1 MSTNGGSSSAVD
13 QIEPLTGAKLII
25 SALLLAFS
33 NFMVVLDMTIANVS
47 VSNIAGGLAVSVNEG
62 TYVITSYAVA
72 EAICVPLTGWLASRF
87 GTVRVFT
94 FCMLMFGVCS
104 ALCGLADSLGML
116 VAGRVLQ
123 GLMGGP
129 LMPLSQ
135 TLMLLIFPKE
145 KRGIALA
152 LWSITTLVAPVLGP
166 VFGGYI
172 CDNWGWG
179 YIFFINIPFAL
190 VFSVVLM
197 NFLRRFESVIVKN
210 KVDFVGLILLIIWVS
225 ALQIMLDEGKNYDW
239 FESTEI
245 CALLITA
252 ILGFISFLIWEL
264 THEKPIVDLRVFR
277 HRGYMASVLTISL
290 AFGAFNC
297 SIVLTPLWL
306 QNYMAYT
313 ATWSGFTTAAMGV
326 LAVFAAPFAANMST
340 KYDPR
345 ILVFCGVGWLGL
357 LTFYRSFG
365 STDMAEFQVSIPL
378 LIQGIG
384 LPFFFVPLTSLA
396 LSSVNPEETASAAGL
411 MNFSR
416 TLAGA
421 MATSIVTT
429 SWDNST
435 NILRN
440 DLVDKVSMPD
450 QIASMLGGAGEFSR
464 EMATYLLDQL
474 VQAQAVVMATNHI
487 FMVTSVTFAFAA
499 SAIWLAPKPQRTADT
514 SAAH

>member
-1 MSTNGGSSSAVD
+1 
-13 QIEPLTGAKLII
+13 
-25 SALLLAFS
+25 
-33 NFMVVLDMTIANVS
+33 
-47 VSNIAGGLAVSVNEG
+47 
-62 TYVITSYAVA
+62 
-72 EAICVPLTGWLASRF
+72 
-87 GTVRVFT
+87 
-94 FCMLMFGVCS
+94 
-104 ALCGLADSLGML
+104 
-116 VAGRVLQ
+116 
-123 GLMGGP
+123 
-129 LMPLSQ
+129 
-135 TLMLLIFPKE
+135 
-145 KRGIALA
+145 
-152 LWSITTLVAPVLGP
+152 
-166 VFGGYI
+166 
-172 CDNWGWG
+172 
-179 YIFFINIPFAL
+179 
-190 VFSVVLM
+190 
-197 NFLRRFESVIVKN
+197 
-210 KVDFVGLILLIIWVS
+210 
-225 ALQIMLDEGKNYDW
+225 
-239 FESTEI
+239 
-245 CALLITA
+245 
-252 ILGFISFLIWEL
+252 
-264 THEKPIVDLRVFR
+264 
-277 HRGYMASVLTISL
+277 
-290 AFGAFNC
+290 
-297 SIVLTPLWL
+297 
-306 QNYMAYT
+306 MAYT